1 MGKRIVIG
9 AGMILVLAGTW
20 YLDARVL
27 GAPRLSRILLWT
39 TALIGLG
46 EVLAIGARRVET
58 NPGLRFY
65 GAVAVVAI
73 VTPYV
78 VAGAPVPGALIVLAA
93 VFAGGVR
100 LVGMAP
106 LRSAAGAF
114 PEALLLAAGI
124 CYVAGLAS
132 FLDRIVVVGGVT
144 TAYAVVAVSKTSDIC
159 GYLVGKT
166 IGRKRI
172 APAMS
177 PKKTWE
183 GTIAGVLGSI
193 GVAVLLAPEL
203 GPGLPAWLAALIGG
217 LLGVSSF
224 LGDLIESGL
233 KRWADVKDSASL
245 VPEFGGVLDMLDG
258 VLVAAPVAAVCLYG
272 G

>member
-1 MGKRIVIG
+1 M
-9 AGMILVLAGTW
+9 
-20 YLDARVL
+20 
-27 GAPRLSRILLWT
+27 
-39 TALIGLG
+39 
-46 EVLAIGARRVET
+46 
-58 NPGLRFY
+58 
-65 GAVAVVAI
+65 
-73 VTPYV
+73 
-78 VAGAPVPGALIVLAA
+78 
-93 VFAGGVR
+93 
-100 LVGMAP
+100 
-106 LRSAAGAF
+106 
-114 PEALLLAAGI
+114 
-124 CYVAGLAS
+124 AGLIS

-172 APAMS
+172 APAVS
-177 PKKTWE
+177 PKKSWE

-203 GPGLPAWLAALIGG
+203 GPGLPAWLAVVVGTLIG
-217 LLGVSSF
+217 VASF
-224 LGDLIESGL
+224 LGDLIESGI

-245 VPEFGGVLDMLDG
+245 LPEFGGVLDMLDG